1 MISLFED
8 NIPLLIPQ
16 KSVAVAANSGSHYST
31 VTGVAPANVNQRQ
44 SHDALIRLRPF
55 MAYRQCEAVAELM
68 RGEEGGFFMDKMVE
82 LAQLVDTM
90 PVTYGQQNESDPI
103 AYLHYFF
110 GGSDW
115 YIVEKDMDGEV
126 EQAWGFACLNGDMM
140 NAEYGYISIAE
151 LVVLKLQMG
160 LTVDLDFHFRPTR
173 MSLVKQSLEAKNG
186 YSRPT

>member
-1 MISLFED
+1 MISLFAD

-16 KSVAVAANSGSHYST
+16 QSVAVADNSGSNNFTSY
-31 VTGVAPANVNQRQ
+31 VGVEPVNVNKHQAN
-44 SHDALIRLRPF
+44 DALSRLRPF
-55 MAYRQCEAVAELM
+55 MASRQSEAVAELM

-82 LAQLVDTM
+82 LSQLVDTM
-90 PVTYGQQNESDPI
+90 PVTYSQQNESDPI
-103 AYLHYFF
+103 AYLHYFI

-151 LVVLKLQMG
+151 LVALKLQMG
-160 LTVDLDFHFRPTR
+160 LTVDLDFHFKPTR
-173 MSLVKQSLEAKNG
+173 MSLVMPRLKAKNG
-186 YSRPT
+186 